1 MITQLTEF
9 TVPGNIPPSYSASFK
24 INYGLRQ
31 TYLSQEARSFKDKV
45 KVHMPSHKLKLQPTD
60 RLIMHNKYHADWYFK
75 NGKIKKKDVQ
85 NLDRLLVDAVFKGL
99 GIDDSNLF
107 CVINEKVQAEKEKT
121 IVKLYLANEVEEY
134 LNFKGKEE

>member
-1 MITQLTEF
+1 MITQLCEF
-9 TVPGNIPPSYSASFK
+9 VVPGKIPPSYSASFK

-45 KVHMPSHKLKLQPTD
+45 KVHMPSHKLRLKGTD

-75 NGKIKKKDVQ
+75 NGRIKKKDVQ

-107 CVINEKVQAEKEKT
+107 CVINEKVQSEKEKT

-134 LNFKGKEE
+134 LNFK